1 MWFIP
6 HTASARFVGDQI
18 QTWRQRALVEPLN
31 NQYIRIMKNDA
42 PKVVK
47 IHDVKIDQEYI
58 QWFGEIKAR
67 YRNAQIKAAVKV
79 NAEQLLFNWQ
89 LGRDLVTRKAEEK
102 WGSGIVEQVSLDLQ
116 AAFPE
121 SKGFSTSNLWRMKQW
136 YLFYS
141 KESEKLAQFGR
152 EMQSVD
158 YQIANRLHQLGGEI
172 VGADKPEIDGVGFPA
187 LLALIPWRHH
197 VEIVTKCKNIEEAL
211 FYLVRCASEGW
222 SRNTL
227 MNCLKADYYRTSGGA
242 ITNFSEMLPSPQ
254 SELAQAITKDSY
266 DFGFL
271 SLDEGYKEE
280 ALEIEL
286 EKQLTRFLL
295 ELGTGFSYLGRQK
308 QIIVAGKTRKLD
320 MLFFHIPLNCYIV
333 VELKTV
339 PFQPEF
345 AGKLNFYVN
354 AVDDLIK
361 TPSQNPTI
369 GLLICSNKDET
380 EVQYAF
386 KGVQTP
392 MGVASYDN
400 VQIKQI
406 QEQLPSIE
414 ELKSRI
420 RLLEKELDK
429 KE

>member
-1 MWFIP
+1 
-6 HTASARFVGDQI
+6 
-18 QTWRQRALVEPLN
+18 
-31 NQYIRIMKNDA
+31 MKNDETI
-42 PKVVK
+42 VVK
-47 IHDVKIDQEYI
+47 IHDVKIDQEYM
-58 QWFGEIKAR
+58 QWLGEIKAR

-89 LGRDLVTRKAEEK
+89 LGRDLVIRKAEEK

-116 AAFPE
+116 AEFPE
-121 SKGFSTSNLWRMKQW
+121 SKGFSTTNLWYMKQW
-136 YLFYS
+136 YRFYADNGQ
-141 KESEKLAQFGR
+141 K
-152 EMQSVD
+152 
-158 YQIANRLHQLGGEI
+158 LHQLGGELQAADNQIAKKLHQIGGEI
-172 VGADKPEIDGVGFPA
+172 VENDEPNLTGADFPA

-197 VEIVTKCKNIEEAL
+197 VEIVSKCKNIDEAL
-211 FYLVRCASEGW
+211 FYIVRTASEGW

-227 MNCLKADYYRTSGGA
+227 MNCIKADYYHSSGGA
-242 ITNFSEMLPSPQ
+242 ITNFSERLPAPQ
-254 SELAQAITKDSY
+254 SELAQAITKDTY
-266 DFGFL
+266 NFGFI
-271 SLDEGYKEE
+271 SLPKEYE
-280 ALEIEL
+280 EEEL
-286 EKQLTRFLL
+286 ESELERQLTRFLL
-295 ELGTGFSYLGRQK
+295 ELGTGFAYLGRQR

-333 VELKTV
+333 VELKAV

-400 VQIKQI
+400 I
-406 QEQLPSIE
+406 QVKKIQDQLPSIE
-414 ELKSRI
+414 ELKARI
-420 RLLEKELDK
+420 RLLEEELNK
-429 KE
+429 QK

>member
-1 MWFIP
+1 
-6 HTASARFVGDQI
+6 
-18 QTWRQRALVEPLN
+18 
-31 NQYIRIMKNDA
+31 MKNDA
-42 PKVVK
+42 QKVVK
-47 IHDVKIDQEYI
+47 IHDVKIDQEYM
-58 QWFGEIKAR
+58 QWLGEIKAR

-89 LGRDLVTRKAEEK
+89 LGRDLVMRKAEEK

-121 SKGFSTSNLWRMKQW
+121 SKGFSTSNLWYMKQW
-136 YLFYS
+136 YQFYAAAIPKLQQFDGEFQISDSQSGTKLQQLVGELRHTEDSQDHGMDLPGLFMYVPW
-141 KESEKLAQFGR
+141 GHHI
-152 EMQSVD
+152 
-158 YQIANRLHQLGGEI
+158 QILS
-172 VGADKPEIDGVGFPA
+172 
-187 LLALIPWRHH
+187 
-197 VEIVTKCKNIEEAL
+197 KCKNIEEAI
-211 FYLVRCASEGW
+211 FYIVHCASEGW
-222 SRNTL
+222 SRQTL
-227 MNCLKADYYRTSGGA
+227 MNCLKADFYHTSGGA
-242 ITNFSEMLPSPQ
+242 ITNFSDKLPAPQ
-254 SELAQAITKDSY
+254 SGLAQAITKDNY

-271 SLDEGYKEE
+271 SLSKEYE
-280 ALEIEL
+280 EEELELALENH
-286 EKQLTRFLL
+286 LTRFLL
-295 ELGTGFSYLGRQK
+295 ELGTGFSYLGRQR
-308 QIIVAGKTRKLD
+308 QITVAGKTRKLD

-354 AVDDLIK
+354 AVDDVFK

-400 VQIKQI
+400 IQIKQI

-414 ELKSRI
+414 ELKARI
-420 RLLEKELDK
+420 RLLEEELDK
-429 KE
+429 KK

>member
-1 MWFIP
+1 
-6 HTASARFVGDQI
+6 
-18 QTWRQRALVEPLN
+18 
-31 NQYIRIMKNDA
+31 MKNDA

-254 SELAQAITKDSY
+254 SELAQAITKDTY

-420 RLLEKELDK
+420 RLLEEELDK
-429 KE
+429 KK

>member
-1 MWFIP
+1 
-6 HTASARFVGDQI
+6 
-18 QTWRQRALVEPLN
+18 
-31 NQYIRIMKNDA
+31 MKNDA

-79 NAEQLLFNWQ
+79 NAEQLLFTWQ

-121 SKGFSTSNLWRMKQW
+121 SKGFSARNLWRMKQW
-136 YLFYS
+136 YSFYADS
-141 KESEKLAQFGR
+141 LAKLPQFVAEIR
-152 EMQSVD
+152 STD
-158 YQIANRLHQLGGEI
+158 YQVNKKLSQVVAEI
-172 VGADKPEIDGVGFPA
+172 RSNDSIDQEDNDFPA
-187 LLALIPWRHH
+187 LFALVPWGHH
-197 VEIVTKCKNIEEAL
+197 VEIIAKCRTIEEAL
-211 FYLVRCASEGW
+211 FYIVKTISGNW

-227 MNCLKADYYRTSGGA
+227 MNCLKADYYHTSGGA
-242 ITNFSEMLPSPQ
+242 ITNFSETLPSPQ
-254 SELAQAITKDSY
+254 SELAQAITKDTY

-420 RLLEKELDK
+420 RLLEEELDK
-429 KE
+429 KK